1 MRKVVLSL
9 LLSGTLCAPL
19 FAANPANPANPVDQR
34 EQNQKSRIRQGVKSG
49 ELTRNETRHLRKE
62 EAKIGTL
69 EQKARSDG
77 EISKKEAR
85 KLDRF
90 LDKAKRDIY
99 KQKHDKQDRN

>member
-19 FAANPANPANPVDQR
+19 FAANPANPIDRR

-90 LDKAKRDIY
+90 LDKANRDIY

>member
-19 FAANPANPANPVDQR
+19 FAANPADPIDRR

-90 LDKAKRDIY
+90 LDKANRDIY

>member
-9 LLSGTLCAPL
+9 LLSGALCAPL
-19 FAANPANPANPVDQR
+19 FAGNPIDRR

-62 EAKIGTL
+62 EAKIGTF
-69 EQKARSDG
+69 EQKAKSDG

-90 LDKAKRDIY
+90 LDKASRDIY

>member
-19 FAANPANPANPVDQR
+19 FAANPANPIDQR

-90 LDKAKRDIY
+90 LDKAGRDIY

>member
-19 FAANPANPANPVDQR
+19 FAANPANPIDRR

-90 LDKAKRDIY
+90 LNKANRDIY

>member
-19 FAANPANPANPVDQR
+19 FAANPANPIDRR

-90 LDKAKRDIY
+90 LDKAGRDIY

>member
-19 FAANPANPANPVDQR
+19 FAANPANPIDRR